1 MVEENQGSPYTN
13 LSFKK
18 RKMKRNKLGQEEMI
32 GFAMIIIIVAVV
44 VLVFIGFSIRNQQ
57 TENVESYEVE
67 SFLQSALQYTTDC
80 ENNLE
85 RFSVQKLIF
94 ACYSKEQCLDGRKS
108 CDALKDEMTKMLN
121 ESWRIGE
128 ERPVKGYDLIIR
140 TDKNESILGLSQG
153 EITSN
158 SKGAVQ
164 DFARGERLIEIIFK
178 AYY

>member
-1 MVEENQGSPYTN
+1 MMD
-13 LSFKK
+13 KK
-18 RKMKRNKLGQEEMI
+18 MEKQKNKKGQEEMI
-32 GFAMIIIIVAVV
+32 GFALIIIVVAVV
-44 VLVFIGFSIRNQQ
+44 VLVFIGFSLRNPQ

-85 RFSVQKLIF
+85 RFSVQKLIYS
-94 ACYSKEQCLDGRKS
+94 CYEKGQCTDGRKS
-108 CDALKDEMTKMLN
+108 CDALKSEMTAMLN
-121 ESWRIGE
+121 ESWKIGE
-128 ERPVKGYDLIIR
+128 ERPVKGYDLIMK
-140 TDKNESILGLSQG
+140 TDKNETILGLSQG

>member
-1 MVEENQGSPYTN
+1 MDEPNQDLAYTN
-13 LSFKK
+13 PSFGK
-18 RKMKRNKLGQEEMI
+18 NKLGQEEMI

-44 VLVFIGFSIRNQQ
+44 VLVFIGFSLRNPQ

-80 ENNLE
+80 ESNVE
-85 RFSVQKLIF
+85 RLSIQKLIF
-94 ACYSKEQCLDGRKS
+94 SCYGKEQCLDERKS
-108 CDALKDEMTKMLN
+108 CDVLKDEMTKMLN
-121 ESWRIGE
+121 ESWKIGE

-140 TDKNESILGLSQG
+140 TDKNESILVLSQG

>member
-1 MVEENQGSPYTN
+1 MDEPNQDLAYTN
-13 LSFKK
+13 PSFGK
-18 RKMKRNKLGQEEMI
+18 NKLGQEEMI

-44 VLVFIGFSIRNQQ
+44 VLVFIGFSLRNPQ

-80 ENNLE
+80 ESNIE
-85 RFSVQKLIF
+85 RLSIQKLIF
-94 ACYSKEQCLDGRKS
+94 SCYSKEQCLDGRKS
-108 CDALKDEMTKMLN
+108 CDVLRDEMTKMLN
-121 ESWRIGE
+121 ESWKIGE

-140 TDKNESILGLSQG
+140 TDKNESILVLSQG

>member
-1 MVEENQGSPYTN
+1 MDEPNQDLAYTN
-13 LSFKK
+13 PSFGK
-18 RKMKRNKLGQEEMI
+18 NKLGQEEMI

-44 VLVFIGFSIRNQQ
+44 VLVFIGFSLRNPQ

-80 ENNLE
+80 ESNIE
-85 RFSVQKLIF
+85 RLSIQKLIF
-94 ACYSKEQCLDGRKS
+94 SCYSKEQCLDGRKS
-108 CDALKDEMTKMLN
+108 CDVLKDEMTKMLN
-121 ESWRIGE
+121 ESWKIGE

-140 TDKNESILGLSQG
+140 TDKNESSLGLSRG